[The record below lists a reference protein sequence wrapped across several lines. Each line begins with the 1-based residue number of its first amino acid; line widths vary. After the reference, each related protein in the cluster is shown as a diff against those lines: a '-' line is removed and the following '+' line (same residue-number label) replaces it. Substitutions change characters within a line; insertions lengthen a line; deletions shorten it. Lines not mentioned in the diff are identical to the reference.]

1 MKKFIF
7 FILFDCISMICFSEG
22 KNNLIQTND
31 SSVISGQDFYFA
43 NLAYKKFIEEN
54 MIKQEKDCLEKY
66 LNYFEDLS
74 KRENWN
80 PFEEMDKGEWGRERR
95 QEISDYIKLQEYL
108 SCSREDFIR
117 HNFLDFF
124 EYKFVVTYNE
134 QTVEVYM
141 FIDRPS
147 VRGGD
152 AEYVF
157 DYDGNIISK
166 RYGK

>member
-1 MKKFIF
+1 MKRLFL
-7 FILFDCISMICFSEG
+7 FILLNCISVICFSGEET
-22 KNNLIQTND
+22 NLVQND
-31 SSVISGQDFYFA
+31 SAVISGRDFYFA
-43 NLAYKKFIEEN
+43 NLAYKDFIEDN
-54 MIKQEKDCLEKY
+54 MIKQEKAGLEEY
-66 LNYFEDLS
+66 LNYFEELS

-80 PFEEMDKGEWGRERR
+80 PFEEMDKGEWGPERR
-95 QEISDYIKLQEYL
+95 QEILDYIKLQEYL
-108 SCSREDFIR
+108 SDSREDFIR
-117 HNFLDFF
+117 HNFLDFY
-124 EYKFVVTYNE
+124 EYKFVVTYKE
-134 QTVEVYM
+134 EIVEVYM